1 MNNIKLKYVKMIK
14 YSNFR
19 SIFLILLLSTLSYR
33 CELDLMPYSDL
44 TAETLAED
52 ASGVKG
58 MANGCLMMMKEQL
71 TADPRNMYLRH
82 LLQLTEFP
90 SDNVLIVKS
99 TTDNLWYSFNRQ
111 HIPDQLNTSYL
122 WYTGYKIVMEANN
135 IISKV
140 KIDENSG
147 SEMAQ
152 YLGEAYFY
160 RALVFFDL
168 ARIFS
173 FPPSQGADKMGII
186 LRTGVDEKD
195 LKARATLEETYGQI
209 ISDLRKAS
217 ELMTVRSS
225 GTMSESIKYGNKWAA
240 LGMLSRAYLF
250 TEQYDSAVY
259 FADKVINESP
269 FTLATRENYLSSF
282 WNTPGSSEAMF
293 IIYYSADEDKGE
305 ASIGSMFNGDSRGK
319 GWGEVY
325 PSESYH
331 NLVSIYK
338 NDIRNGFIDTVFNN
352 DHSIVT
358 YPGTTFQKFYI
369 NKFSYQEANKPTLCS
384 PAIIRLS
391 EVYLNRAEANAHL
404 SQDAMALEDVNTIRQ
419 RAGLSGDELI
429 SESNLL
435 STHGY
440 SSVLKAVLDERRL
453 ELAFEGQRRDD
464 LLRNKLDLDRS
475 YPSAQNINGDP
486 DIYPYNGA
494 RQIYFI
500 PLSETIY
507 NTSCIQNE

>member
-1 MNNIKLKYVKMIK
+1 MKNIKLKYTEMEK
-14 YSNFR
+14 YLNFR
-19 SIFLILLLSTLSYR
+19 GIFLTLLLSIVSYS
-33 CELDLMPYSDL
+33 CELDLVPYSDL
-44 TAETLAED
+44 TAETLAQD

-71 TADPRNMYLRH
+71 TDDPRNMYLRH
-82 LLQLTEFP
+82 LFQLTEFP

-122 WYTGYKIVMEANN
+122 WYTGNKIVMEANN

-140 KIDENSG
+140 TIDETSG
-147 SEMAQ
+147 GEMEQ

-173 FPPSQGADKMGII
+173 FPPSHGADNMGII
-186 LRTGVDEKD
+186 LRTGVDEEEIKT
-195 LKARATLEETYGQI
+195 RATVEETYRQI

-225 GTMSESIKYGNKWAA
+225 STLSESIKYGNKWAA
-240 LGMLSRAYLF
+240 LGLLSRAYLF
-250 TEQYDSAVY
+250 TEQYDSVVY

-293 IIYYSADEDKGE
+293 IIYYSSDEDKGD
-305 ASIGSMFNGDSRGK
+305 ASIGSMYNGDSQGK
-319 GWGEVY
+319 GWGEVF
-325 PSESYH
+325 PSEPYH
-331 NLVSIYK
+331 SLVSKYR
-338 NDIRNGFIDTVFNN
+338 NDIRNGFIDTVFNS
-352 DHSIVT
+352 DHTIAT

-369 NKFSYQEANKPTLCS
+369 TKFSYQEANKPTLCS
-384 PAIIRLS
+384 PAVIRLS
-391 EVYLNRAEANAHL
+391 EVYLNRAEAYSHL

-429 SESNLL
+429 SASNLL

-440 SSVLKAVLDERRL
+440 SSVLPAVLDERRL
-453 ELAFEGQRRDD
+453 ELAFEGHRRDD
-464 LLRNKLDLDRS
+464 LLRNKTDLDRS

-486 DIYPYNGA
+486 DIYPYNGV

-507 NTSCIQNE
+507 NTSCVQNE